1 MERSLNTWKLESD
14 EHSHEEIHS
23 SYKCDECGGQF
34 QRPLLATLTSNAVVQ
49 KYYACPHCLTEVRE
63 ERKQQSQS
71 HGETSFSL
79 KNAVKPTGKPD
90 ENVKCDHFF
99 GYLRKRDKN
108 SQIPEDC
115 LTCEKMIECMV
126 Y

>member
-1 MERSLNTWKLESD
+1 MERTLSSWKLEND
-14 EHSHEEIHS
+14 ERNHEEAHPNRR
-23 SYKCDECGGQF
+23 CDECGGEF
-34 QRPLLATLTSNAVVQ
+34 QRPLLTTVTSNAVVQ
-49 KYYACPHCLTEVRE
+49 KYYACPRCLTEVRE
-63 ERKQQSQS
+63 ERKQQNQS
-71 HGETSFSL
+71 SRESSFSL
-79 KNAVKPTGKPD
+79 KNAGRPTEKPG